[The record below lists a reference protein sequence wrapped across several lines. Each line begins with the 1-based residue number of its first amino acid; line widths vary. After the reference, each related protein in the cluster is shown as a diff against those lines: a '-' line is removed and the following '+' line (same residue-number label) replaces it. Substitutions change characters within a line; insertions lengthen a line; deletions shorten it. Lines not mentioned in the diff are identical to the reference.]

1 MILSAGPVTGAF
13 QAVGW
18 KWGGDW
24 TSLKDYQHFSEN
36 GL

>member
-1 MILSAGPVTGAF
+1 MIRHGDATWEAF
-13 QAVGW
+13 AAVGW

-24 TSLKDYQHFSEN
+24 TSLKDYQHFSAN